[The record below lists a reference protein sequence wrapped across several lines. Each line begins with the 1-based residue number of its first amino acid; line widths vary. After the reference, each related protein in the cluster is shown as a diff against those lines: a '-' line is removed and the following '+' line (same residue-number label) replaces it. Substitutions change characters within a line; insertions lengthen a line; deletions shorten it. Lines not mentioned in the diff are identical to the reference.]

1 MKFVKIKKHVQL
13 RLIKLNNKKMQLNK
27 QVKKKF
33 TKKNFYLMTIFL
45 ILNFCALGI
54 TYNKKNYIY
63 NTSIDFGFLKQFNKT
78 SILDYSE
85 INISG
90 NYYELMEYLNRF
102 DFVNP
107 KFKPVYKDKTL
118 SDEIALLT
126 NNIINLQYFK
136 KNHLIIF
143 QTKTNQNIQ
152 SIVDQLN
159 KALMSFSKISYIKII
174 ENNLEYFE
182 GFGDDL
188 QYIRAQIILDNII
201 LNRINN
207 IQEFNIEK
215 KIKNTFSKHIF
226 GIFNSIFII
235 ILYFSYFRKK

>member
-1 MKFVKIKKHVQL
+1 
-13 RLIKLNNKKMQLNK
+13 MQLNK

>member
-1 MKFVKIKKHVQL
+1 
-13 RLIKLNNKKMQLNK
+13 MQLNK

-107 KFKPVYKDKTL
+107 KFKPVYKNKIL
-118 SDEIALLT
+118 SDEITLLT
-126 NNIINLQYFK
+126 NNIIDLQYFK
-136 KNHLIIF
+136 KNQLIIF
-143 QTKTNQNIQ
+143 QIKTNQNIQ
-152 SIVDQLN
+152 SIIDQFN

-174 ENNLEYFE
+174 ENNLEILEVFD
-182 GFGDDL
+182 DDL
-188 QYIRAQIILDNII
+188 QFVRAQITLDKIILDK
-201 LNRINN
+201 INK
-207 IQEFNIEK
+207 IQEFYIDK
-215 KIKNTFSKHIF
+215 KIKYTFNKHIF

>member
-1 MKFVKIKKHVQL
+1 
-13 RLIKLNNKKMQLNK
+13 MQLNK
-27 QVKKKF
+27 QLKKKF
-33 TKKNFYLMTIFL
+33 TKKNFYLMAIFL

-54 TYNKKNYIY
+54 TYNKKYYIY
-63 NTSIDFGFLKQFNKT
+63 NTSIDFGFLKKFSKA

-90 NYYELMEYLNRF
+90 NYYELMEYLNKF

-136 KNHLIIF
+136 KNQLIIF

-159 KALMSFSKISYIKII
+159 KALMSFSTISYIKII
-174 ENNLEYFE
+174 ENNLEYLE

-188 QYIRAQIILDNII
+188 QFIQAQIILDNII
-201 LNRINN
+201 LNEINK
-207 IQEFNIEK
+207 IQEINIEK
-215 KIKNTFSKHIF
+215 KIKYTFIKHIF